1 MWEFKIKKIL
11 KERKMN
17 KKTQGKRNRESG
29 ARFELKVRKDLEEKG
44 WIISKW
50 MNNVGFEQHW
60 FCGTEDIFPRIP
72 TEDGYHDSSDFSHHK
87 VGKLIP
93 AKHRFRGPGIP
104 MSIGTGFPDFVAISE
119 NWHLIHSLKPLL
131 STIPKGLKIVYGI
144 EVKSNGYLDKTEK
157 EKCMWLI
164 KNKIFSKILIAS
176 KGEKRGEIKYKE
188 VKHGN

>member
-1 MWEFKIKKIL
+1 MD
-11 KERKMN
+11 
-17 KKTQGKRNRESG
+17 KKTQGKRNKAAG
-29 ARFELKVRKDLEEKG
+29 ARFELKVRKDLESKG
-44 WIISKW
+44 WVVSKW
-50 MNNVGFEQHW
+50 MNNVEFLGWDERPKHNYINM
-60 FCGTEDIFPRIP
+60 GR
-72 TEDGYHDSSDFSHHK
+72 
-87 VGKLIP
+87 LIH

-104 MSIGTGFPDFVAISE
+104 MAIGTGFPDFVAISE

-157 EKCMWLI
+157 EKCKWLI
-164 KNKIFSKILIAS
+164 ENNIFSKILIAS